1 MSFDSKKNQ
10 YGERLAS
17 GVSLFV
23 NACKYSIP
31 SALDKREVSAPSI
44 SQGQTGTVNI
54 SGGDPLFFQS
64 SNPYLRFNQELI
76 KIDVNSATEINIIER
91 GALGTTDV
99 AHSAGSAEI
108 IHGGEAD
115 GSCYGYPQLPD
126 GEGCS
131 TPDSFDKNAER
142 EFLFIDSQSFDGQ
155 IYYNGLKSINH
166 TPVKVKPGEAMAK
179 NASVSVSIADNTDDD
194 VYAVPYPNQ
203 RVSISTLFR
212 KLLARHPYMQN
223 RRLVTYTGFE
233 SGGNFSKSDC
243 IEREYVIDDLSYQN
257 ESVTIRAI
265 DPLMLAEESKA
276 KMPRVSSGKL
286 SVAIDSSSTQ
296 IQMKDFIVGE
306 YGSDTDSITV
316 RVDNELIDCTVNSS
330 STGLLDIV
338 ARAVGGSEQKDHEIN
353 ASVQLSIVLVDWNPI
368 ETIIDWLTTYTNID
382 ARFFDDY
389 TTQESEVVNGTGP
402 VYISKPDSV
411 QKYINNVIR
420 CWGENNIAL
429 YFSEIDKKIK
439 IKLNTDLQQQP
450 LTLNFDT
457 DIKQDSISIEPDYK
471 GQITRSTIGFAP
483 FDAAKKVDD
492 DNSSIVFQSIN
503 ALTELTG
510 TLEPQENKDFFT
522 QFLTNSDNDVQI
534 AVSGTARDANL
545 NVKVPEIYKF
555 EIDYSSYGQ
564 ISSGKVEEA
573 EIINVITDKVVNADG
588 TPKSSNVQILSL
600 QDNPKK
606 STYTVLA
613 KTYQDI
619 INENDFDFVIDEN
632 KENYVL
638 SDEFSPTEQ
647 REHTVF
653 IKSGVTIGSTSVS
666 NFAFDTGAQNEGVT
680 LKIINRG
687 SILGA
692 GGDGS
697 DATFIFLIVGD
708 NNDQVLEPGTD
719 GGNGGSAF
727 NARVDTIIDTSQ
739 GVIYAG
745 GGGAPSSNSSASYF
759 GGSASALG
767 GDGGSGGQGYVGGLN
782 GDGSTSTVQS
792 FEGGTLATDTGLDG
806 NPGSRSAPGKLKS
819 ISGGSW
825 GESSDSKSYTGNA
838 GSAGFAIVSNGNT
851 INIIGDNDLTIKG
864 RRS

>member
-31 SALDKREVSAPSI
+31 SALDKRSITAPSI
-44 SQGQTGTVNI
+44 SQGQTGTVSV
-54 SGGDPLFFQS
+54 SGGDPIFFQS

-76 KIDVNSATEINIIER
+76 RIDINSATQINIIER

-233 SGGNFSKSDC
+233 SNGNFSKSDC
-243 IEREYVIDDLSYQN
+243 NEREYVIDDLSYQN

-276 KMPRVSSGKL
+276 KMPRVSAGKL

-296 IQMKDFIVGE
+296 IQMKDFTDGE
-306 YGSDTDSITV
+306 YGNDTDSITV
-316 RVDNELIDCTVNSS
+316 RIDNELIDCTVNSS

-338 ARAVGGSEQKDHEIN
+338 NRAVGGSEQKDHDVN
-353 ASVQLSIVLVDWNPI
+353 ASVQLSIVLADWNPI
-368 ETIIDWLTTYTNID
+368 ETIIDWLDTYTNID
-382 ARFFDDY
+382 TRFFDDY
-389 TTQESEVVNGTGP
+389 TTQESQVVNGTGP

-429 YFSEIDKKIK
+429 YFSELDKKIK
-439 IKLNTDLQQQP
+439 IKLNSDFQQQP

-483 FDAAKKVDD
+483 FDSAKKVDD

-510 TLEPQENKDFFT
+510 TLEPQESKDFFT

-545 NVKVPEIYKF
+545 NVKPPEIYKF
-555 EIDYSSYGQ
+555 EIDYSNYGQ
-564 ISSGKVEEA
+564 TPSGKVEEA
-573 EIINVITDKVVNADG
+573 EIINVVSNEVVNPDG

-600 QDNPKK
+600 KDNPTK

-619 INENDFDFVIDEN
+619 ILEDDFDFVIDEN
-632 KENYVL
+632 KENYDL
-638 SDEFSPTEQ
+638 STEFSPSSAGEYTI
-647 REHTVF
+647 F
-653 IKSGVTIGSTSVS
+653 IKSGVTIGSTNISIP
-666 NFAFDTGAQNEGVT
+666 AFTTGNQNTGVT
-680 LKIINRG
+680 LKIVNRG
-687 SILGA
+687 SILGK
-692 GGDGS
+692 GGKGADGPLL
-697 DATFIFLIVGD
+697 FIPDPDDIPAPEI
-708 NNDQVLEPGTD
+708 LEPGKNGLS
-719 GGNGGSAF
+719 GGDALELT
-727 NARVDTIIDTSQ
+727 VDCIIDCSQ
-739 GVIYAG
+739 GVIYSG
-745 GGGAPSSNSSASYF
+745 GGGSPSYSSTGSNTPEITGKA
-759 GGSASALG
+759 GT
-767 GDGGSGGQGYVGGLN
+767 GGSGGQGYIGGS
-782 GDGSTSTVQS
+782 GGS
-792 FEGGTLATDTGLDG
+792 GGTVTLESGGVIDQAESGLS
-806 NPGSRSAPGKLKS
+806 GSRSGPGELQGLK
-819 ISGGSW
+819 GGFF
-825 GESSDSKSYTGNA
+825 GESSSQNPSSGNA
-838 GSAGFAIVSNGNT
+838 GLAGFAIISNGNNV
-851 INIIGDNDLTIKG
+851 NIIGDNDLTIKG